1 MKKIALSL
9 IAAFV
14 CIVSANAQTIVKS
27 YPVADFTSISAN
39 YIFAVEVT
47 KGDIY
52 TVTIEA
58 PNSFFDLI
66 KVKKHDT
73 NLDFTLKTELPKRL
87 RDLSEKITVR
97 ITMPS
102 LEGVELAGASKLSG
116 LGVFTTNGKKF
127 KAELSGASKI
137 TDLCIEAPS
146 VDIEADGA
154 SKVEMNVNTDKV
166 KAEINGASKITLT
179 GNAPTIDMELS
190 GASAADTKNINCDV
204 LEVEASGAS
213 RALVF
218 VQNTLK
224 VDLSGASK
232 CEYIGPEEVNVRIDG
247 ISGASSLRRI
257 K

>member
-9 IAAFV
+9 IAALV
-14 CIVSANAQTIVKS
+14 CLISANAQTVIKN
-27 YPVADFTSISAN
+27 YPVSDFTSISAN
-39 YIFAVEVT
+39 YIFAIEVT
-47 KGDIY
+47 KGDTY
-52 TVTIEA
+52 SVNIEA
-58 PNSFFDLI
+58 PNSFFELI

-87 RDLSEKITVR
+87 RDLSEKITVK

-116 LGVFTTNGKKF
+116 NGVFATNGKRF

-137 TDLCIEAPS
+137 TDLCIETPS
-146 VDIEADGA
+146 VDIEVDGA

-166 KAEINGASKITLT
+166 KAELNGASKMTLT
-179 GNAPTIDMELS
+179 GNAPIIDMELS
-190 GASAADTKNINCDV
+190 GASAADAKNINCDV
-204 LEVEASGAS
+204 MEIEASGAS

-232 CEYIGPEEVNVRIDG
+232 CEYLGPEEVNVRIDG

-257 K
+257 R